1 MAARTVTVPNIS
13 CDHCA
18 HTIKRELGRIQG
30 VTGVEV
36 DTASRSVTVRWQEPP
51 VTWEDIRRAL
61 EEINYPPQESS

>member
-18 HTIKRELGRIQG
+18 RTIKRELGNIQG

-36 DTASRSVTVRWQEPP
+36 NTAGRKVTVRWQEPP
-51 VTWEDIRRAL
+51 LTWEDIRRAL
-61 EEINYPPQESS
+61 EGINYPPQESS